1 MVDPGNRNNGVQ
13 SICRM
18 NHDTL
23 KRSISPQDSQN
34 KQSQAQLES

>member
-1 MVDPGNRNNGVQ
+1 MVDPGNLSDEVQ